1 MAESVTLISQY
12 FYPET
17 AATAQLLTE
26 LAVELC
32 QRGMNMVV
40 YTAQPSYHCRK
51 RLPKKEILHGV
62 RIHRLFSTQFGK
74 KRLHGRLLDGIT
86 FSIAAFFKL
95 LLSRQRGILL
105 ATTNPPFLIWVV
117 LFISILR
124 KRKYVVLIHDVY
136 PDVAIKLGYMS
147 EKGVITRIWRWLN
160 KHSYKRARAIVVL
173 GEEMRRIIQQAGA
186 DPSKIHVIH
195 SWADGSLL
203 YPQKKDKNPFV
214 KQHGLEGKI
223 VVLYSGNLGQAHD
236 LESLVEAADQL
247 RDLQELVFLFIG
259 EGAKKEKLVSMV
271 REKGLVNVVFLP
283 PVPYE
288 ELRFSLPAGDIGV
301 VTLERGVEGLCEPSK
316 LYAYLAA
323 GLAILALVGRS
334 SEVARIIEM
343 HKCGF
348 RVDQNDVKGVV
359 EVLRRWMVNREE
371 MEEMKHRARKC
382 FEQHYDKRIAIGKY
396 LELLRT
402 L

>member
-1 MAESVTLISQY
+1 M
-12 FYPET
+12 
-17 AATAQLLTE
+17 
-26 LAVELC
+26 
-32 QRGMNMVV
+32 
-40 YTAQPSYHCRK
+40 
-51 RLPKKEILHGV
+51 
-62 RIHRLFSTQFGK
+62 
-74 KRLHGRLLDGIT
+74 
-86 FSIAAFFKL
+86 
-95 LLSRQRGILL
+95 
-105 ATTNPPFLIWVV
+105 
-117 LFISILR
+117 
-124 KRKYVVLIHDVY
+124 
-136 PDVAIKLGYMS
+136 
-147 EKGVITRIWRWLN
+147 
-160 KHSYKRARAIVVL
+160 
-173 GEEMRRIIQQAGA
+173 
-186 DPSKIHVIH
+186 
-195 SWADGSLL
+195 
-203 YPQKKDKNPFV
+203 
-214 KQHGLEGKI
+214 
-223 VVLYSGNLGQAHD
+223 VLYSGNLGQAHD